1 MAQKAANEINAN
13 QWTLFDKIMY
23 GGLGYGSFCL
33 PSDFFKVIIAIIF
46 PPLGH
51 IINVVEDTVTDTF
64 PYFTWETLYKLFSN
78 EAITQIVYSLILT
91 TLFYIPGLVYT
102 LTIIVNKERKV
113 AYDKSYIYENPKI
126 AQPSDGVDWDEVAS
140 TGKYAG
146 NKIRGVGE
154 MVAGDVIGAGETVVD
169 AVDEIDD
176 GIDTAFDEIGGL
188 F

>member
-1 MAQKAANEINAN
+1 MAQKAANEINAD

-23 GGLGYGSFCL
+23 GGLGYGAFCL

-51 IINVVEDTVTDTF
+51 IINVVEDTVSDTF

-78 EAITQIVYSLILT
+78 EAIKQIVYSLILT

-113 AYDKSYIYENPKI
+113 SYDKSYIYENPRI
-126 AQPSDGVDWDEVAS
+126 YQPTDGTDWDNVAAGTKSAIGGVRS
-140 TGKYAG
+140 TGETA
-146 NKIRGVGE
+146 V
-154 MVAGDVIGAGETVVD
+154 GDVQSAGET
-169 AVDEIDD
+169 AVDEVEGGFDSAID
-176 GIDTAFDEIGGL
+176 AIGSL

>member
-1 MAQKAANEINAN
+1 MAQQAANEINAN

-23 GGLGYGSFCL
+23 GGLGYGAFCL

-51 IINVVEDTVTDTF
+51 IINVVEDTVSDTF

-126 AQPSDGVDWDEVAS
+126 AQPSNEVDWDGIAS
-140 TGKYAG
+140 TGENIG
-146 NKIRGVGE
+146 NKVRGVGKS
-154 MVAGDVIGAGETVVD
+154 VAGRVIDTGET
-169 AVDEIDD
+169 AVDEIEE
-176 GIDTAFDEIGGL
+176 GVDTAFDEIGGL